1 MAKVTI
7 SEALKDE
14 ILKKFKE
21 ESKVIFRQIY
31 SLEENPNK
39 GKLLGNVGGIVI
51 KEIKYKNFRF
61 YFITDG
67 YKLKVMDE
75 SALTDLLMR
84 FVRMSD
90 KLVVLDYKTRG
101 YALKED
107 TAEHYRLQQNVYNF
121 LLRKNGYQTEDFFF
135 LLFYVPREVMET
147 GEVIF
152 DTELVKMKVD
162 IKMAENAWKKA
173 LKLLSGDCPKK
184 SCEWCVK
191 V

>member
-90 KLVVLDYKTRG
+90 KKEQQKTINEIKKILV
-101 YALKED
+101 
-107 TAEHYRLQQNVYNF
+107 NF
-121 LLRKNGYQTEDFFF
+121 GPDGFKR
-135 LLFYVPREVMET
+135 
-147 GEVIF
+147 
-152 DTELVKMKVD
+152 
-162 IKMAENAWKKA
+162 
-173 LKLLSGDCPKK
+173 
-184 SCEWCVK
+184 
-191 V
+191 

>member
-61 YFITDG
+61 YFVKILDENST
-67 YKLKVMDE
+67 LKCG
-75 SALTDLLMR
+75 
-84 FVRMSD
+84 
-90 KLVVLDYKTRG
+90 VV
-101 YALKED
+101 
-107 TAEHYRLQQNVYNF
+107 
-121 LLRKNGYQTEDFFF
+121 
-135 LLFYVPREVMET
+135 
-147 GEVIF
+147 
-152 DTELVKMKVD
+152 
-162 IKMAENAWKKA
+162 
-173 LKLLSGDCPKK
+173 S
-184 SCEWCVK
+184 
-191 V
+191 